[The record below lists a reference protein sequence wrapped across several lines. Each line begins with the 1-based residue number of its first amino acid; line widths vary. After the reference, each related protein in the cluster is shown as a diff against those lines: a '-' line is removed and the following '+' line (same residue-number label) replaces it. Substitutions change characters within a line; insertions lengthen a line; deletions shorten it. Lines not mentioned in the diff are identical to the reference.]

1 MVGQSHVNVDE
12 SEDIAMLK
20 RRYAAGGIAS
30 GTEVKWKKQAPP
42 PELAKLMGYSDSS
55 SSSSSSSSQQSSSDP
70 ASSEPVSGAA
80 WKKNGT

>member
-1 MVGQSHVNVDE
+1 MVGQSHVNVEE

-20 RRYAAGGIAS
+20 RRYAAERRFRYYGIA
-30 GTEVKWKKQAPP
+30 A